1 MFIRTDAE
9 NIAPDF
15 YYTVGN
21 NTENSWSHFEVV
33 THGKHTTKTLCG
45 EIRYKVDIDM
55 RIMDLVTYDEEARE
69 FTIFTDERLIANYGP
84 FTYTVNADLADYPA

>member
-55 RIMDLVTYDEEARE
+55 RI
-69 FTIFTDERLIANYGP
+69 
-84 FTYTVNADLADYPA
+84 